1 MITPPVVAPPGTKVF
16 ESRRSYVT
24 AIRLSAENVAAV
36 QHWMRCETNSD
47 GIWNDHALY
56 FTTPTGLAQANEGD
70 WVVQTIL
77 GFEVY
82 SHTAF
87 AAKFEQVTPP
97 EVPVWQKKTEPSVVN
112 IHVPDESDALKR
124 AIENIERYRNPLCG
138 QHKDSAQFE
147 GKQMINRPVHRV
159 PLDED
164 NLLTA
169 VLTRHAE
176 ATEER

>member
-1 MITPPVVAPPGTKVF
+1 MITPPVVAPAGAKVY
-16 ESRRSYVT
+16 EARPTAVT
-24 AIRLSAENVAAV
+24 AVRLSAENVDAI
-36 QHWMRCETNSD
+36 QHWMRCESNAD

-82 SHTAF
+82 SELAF
-87 AAKFEQVTPP
+87 VAKFDRVVQPETPI
-97 EVPVWQKKTEPSVVN
+97 WQKKTEPSVVN
-112 IHVPDESDALKR
+112 LHVPDVPLSKGQVESVMR
-124 AIENIERYRNPLCG
+124 RYANPLCG

-147 GKQMINRPVHRV
+147 GKQMVARV
-159 PLDED
+159 PLVEHQ
-164 NLLTA
+164 LTDI
-169 VLTRHAE
+169 LTRHAE

>member
-1 MITPPVVAPPGTKVF
+1 MITPPAVAPAGARVF
-16 ESRRSYVT
+16 EARRSYVT
-24 AIRLSAENVAAV
+24 AVRLSADNVEAV
-36 QHWMRCETNSD
+36 QLWMRGETGAD

-82 SHTAF
+82 NQTAF
-87 AAKFEQVTPP
+87 VAKFDQVVQQPP
-97 EVPVWQKKTEPSVVN
+97 IFNKVTEPSVAT
-112 IHVPDESDALKR
+112 HVTVSQGTLSNDEFAKVVR
-124 AIENIERYRNPLCG
+124 RYANPLCG

-147 GKQMINRPVHRV
+147 GKQMVARV
-159 PLDED
+159 PLVEHQ
-164 NLLTA
+164 LTDILA
-169 VLTRHAE
+169 RHAE

>member
-1 MITPPVVAPPGTKVF
+1 
-16 ESRRSYVT
+16 
-24 AIRLSAENVAAV
+24 
-36 QHWMRCETNSD
+36 MRCETNSD

-70 WVVQTIL
+70 WIVQTIL

-97 EVPVWQKKTEPSVVN
+97 EVPATKVIEPSVAN
-112 IHVPDESDALKR
+112 LPDSEAMRR
-124 AIENIERYRNPLCG
+124 AVENIKRYRNPLCG

-147 GKQMINRPVHRV
+147 GKQMVNRPVHRV

-169 VLTRHAE
+169 ALTRHAE